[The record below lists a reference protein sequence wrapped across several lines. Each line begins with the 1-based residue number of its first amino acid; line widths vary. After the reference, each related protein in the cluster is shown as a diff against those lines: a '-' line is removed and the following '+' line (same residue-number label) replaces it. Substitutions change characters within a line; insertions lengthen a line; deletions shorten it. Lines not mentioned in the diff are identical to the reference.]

1 MIKKLIFL
9 ILFCLFAWGLVGA
22 NADSIKCKT
31 GRIVSTGD
39 TRMEVLSKCG
49 NPDDIE
55 YEKHGNVP
63 IKYFYDLGPQN
74 FIQIITFSDGKVTG
88 FEETGS
94 YGTSK

>member
-9 ILFCLFAWGLVGA
+9 ILFCLFAWGLVVA

-63 IKYFYDLGPQN
+63 TRFYYNRGAQN
-74 FIQIITFSDGKVTG
+74 FIQIIIFSDGKVIG
-88 FEETGS
+88 FDESGS
-94 YGTSK
+94 YGY